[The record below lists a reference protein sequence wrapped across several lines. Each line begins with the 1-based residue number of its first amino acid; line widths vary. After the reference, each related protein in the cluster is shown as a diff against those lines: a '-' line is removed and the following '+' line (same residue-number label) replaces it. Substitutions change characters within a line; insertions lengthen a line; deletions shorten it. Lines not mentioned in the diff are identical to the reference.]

1 MNRLHP
7 RHKTGRAYARLL
19 ETAGYL
25 VAFFG
30 SITGIVTM
38 VQVGVLEGLS
48 YLFPAIV
55 SGIGL
60 VVLGE
65 VVIVLF
71 NIEYNTSLIREA
83 ELTETPS
90 ARPPELR
97 EENRGRFS

>member
-1 MNRLHP
+1 MNPLHP

-25 VAFFG
+25 VAILG
-30 SITGIVTM
+30 SITGFVAMYQIGIVA
-38 VQVGVLEGLS
+38 GLS

-60 VVLGE
+60 IVLGE

-71 NIEYNTSLIREA
+71 NIEYNTSLIRDAEEA
-83 ELTETPS
+83 QVPGL
-90 ARPPELR
+90 RPAEEKDR
-97 EENRGRFS
+97 ERFS